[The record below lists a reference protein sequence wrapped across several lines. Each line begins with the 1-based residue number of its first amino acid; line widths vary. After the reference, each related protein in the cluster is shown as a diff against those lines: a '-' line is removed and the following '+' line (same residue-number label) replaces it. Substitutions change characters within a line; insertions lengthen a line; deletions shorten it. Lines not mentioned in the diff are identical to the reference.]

1 MGRSQPFISSV
12 LNKGNWRSK
21 QTICVHSEKG
31 HQNDCYHQCCNLKL
45 RISMCQRSNLN
56 NNLQWWWR
64 YQQRLQFLSLNSFK
78 EVFQN
83 KIHDMHW
90 KSIAAKKAMSVNANK
105 FLCKMEREKGWMSFT
120 FWCAFS
126 PSTPKLSIILTI
138 VKCAFL
144 VCLRFQNA
152 IESNSMLGMRPKRQH
167 SKSVH
172 CANTFF
178 IFF

>member
-1 MGRSQPFISSV
+1 
-12 LNKGNWRSK
+12 
-21 QTICVHSEKG
+21 
-31 HQNDCYHQCCNLKL
+31 
-45 RISMCQRSNLN
+45 MCQRSNLN

-78 EVFQN
+78 EVFQT

-90 KSIAAKKAMSVNANK
+90 KSIAAKKAVSVNANK

-178 IFF
+178 IFILKNTVMHCREDRKGLIKMHFQFFFSPLFCLFIIARW